1 MQHQRHTKTN
11 RGKMKQ
17 VEFVKNIRTNGVD
30 GKSIPE
36 HILELA
42 YNEIKGAE
50 ITQAAPDPAELPAGG
65 TTSYSM
71 HDDSSPE
78 EADNA
83 ARVFA
88 LNEPLGP
95 LTMTG
100 VVMVLDRNGRRGT
113 KTRYVTNSRPST
125 SYTTTSDES

>member
-1 MQHQRHTKTN
+1 
-11 RGKMKQ
+11 MKQ

-88 LNEPLGP
+88 SNEPLGP

-113 KTRYVTNSRPST
+113 KTRY
-125 SYTTTSDES
+125 E